1 MARTSYPIN
10 KGINRSIVFRGLK
23 GQYIW
28 YAGGAMFMV
37 MILYAVMYVCGIN
50 TYLCLLI
57 AVCTAA
63 GLMMAVYQLSA
74 SFGEHGLTKALAR
87 RKTPGLVK
95 ATSRKRFMAQLKLN
109 KQNGK
114 ATG

>member
-1 MARTSYPIN
+1 MKRTSYPIN

-37 MILYAVMYVCGIN
+37 MILYALMYVCGMN
-50 TYLCLLI
+50 TYLCLLV

-63 GLMMAVYQLSA
+63 ASIMAVYQLSA
-74 SFGEHGLTKALAR
+74 SYGEHGLMKALAK
-87 RKTPGLVK
+87 RKIPELVK
-95 ATSRKRFMAQLKLN
+95 ATSRKRFMARIKLN
-109 KQNGK
+109 
-114 ATG
+114 

>member
-1 MARTSYPIN
+1 MARLTYAIN

-37 MILYAVMYVCGIN
+37 MILYALMYILGVN

-57 AVCTAA
+57 AALIAA
-63 GLMMAVYQLSA
+63 GSIMTVYQLSA
-74 SFGEHGLTKALAR
+74 SYGEHGLTKAMAAR
-87 RKTPGLVK
+87 KIPRLVK
-95 ATSRKRFMAQLKLN
+95 ATSRKRFITSN
-109 KQNGK
+109 KSN
-114 ATG
+114 

>member
-1 MARTSYPIN
+1 MARITYVVN

-37 MILYAVMYVCGIN
+37 MIMYALMYVCGVN

-57 AVCTAA
+57 AVCLAA
-63 GLMMAVYQLSA
+63 ASIMAVYQLSN
-74 SFGEHGLTKALAR
+74 SFGEHGLSKALAA
-87 RKTPGLVK
+87 RKVPSLVK
-95 ATSRKRFMAQLKLN
+95 ATSRKRFITKIKSN
-109 KQNGK
+109 
-114 ATG
+114 